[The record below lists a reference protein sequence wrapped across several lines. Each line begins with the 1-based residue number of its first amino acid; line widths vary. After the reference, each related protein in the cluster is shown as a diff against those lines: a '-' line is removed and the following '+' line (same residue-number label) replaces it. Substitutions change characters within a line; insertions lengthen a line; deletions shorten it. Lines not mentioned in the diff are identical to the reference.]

1 MFVSRVVRTHT
12 FRVKTLVQ
20 KHTCGRV
27 FQNKSTTSGWVTK
40 VLVEKM
46 KNSETF
52 NINQVVGEIR
62 TKFSTSIT
70 PSRAFKAR
78 KMARKI
84 VDGDIEKQ
92 YSMIWSYSAELQ
104 RACKGNTCKLHLERP
119 VPTLLPKFG
128 RFYVCFDGCKRAL
141 KTSYRPFIGVDG
153 CHLKNKYGGQL
164 LIAVGRDPND
174 QYLPVAFAVVESE
187 TKETWN

>member
-1 MFVSRVVRTHT
+1 VFVSRVVRTHT

-46 KNSETF
+46 KNSEIF

-84 VDGDIEKQ
+84 VDGDIEK
-92 YSMIWSYSAELQ
+92 
-104 RACKGNTCKLHLERP
+104 
-119 VPTLLPKFG
+119 
-128 RFYVCFDGCKRAL
+128 
-141 KTSYRPFIGVDG
+141 
-153 CHLKNKYGGQL
+153 
-164 LIAVGRDPND
+164 
-174 QYLPVAFAVVESE
+174 
-187 TKETWN
+187 